1 MMAEHTVPAATET
14 TGITTQEG
22 IRAPERHLTP
32 AVDIY
37 ETAGG
42 LVVVADLPGVRQDGL
57 DLRVDDD
64 VLTIQGRPRVEP
76 TGDGLYR
83 EYTLHPFFRQFELT
97 DAVDQGG
104 ITAHLQHGVLT
115 LTLPKAEKA
124 KPRRI
129 PVHVG

>member
-1 MMAEHTVPAATET
+1 MAEQTVPVATEAA
-14 TGITTQEG
+14 GISTQEE

-32 AVDIY
+32 AVDIF
-37 ETAGG
+37 ETSAG
-42 LVVVADLPGVRQDGL
+42 LVVVADLPGVQQDGL

-64 VLTIQGRPRVEP
+64 VLTIQGRPHVEHK
-76 TGDGLYR
+76 GEDVYR

-97 DAVDQGG
+97 DAVDQHR
-104 ITAHLQHGVLT
+104 IAAHLQHGVLT

-129 PVHVG
+129 PVQIG